1 MIAFGDKYYYLD
13 LAAINKVVESKS
25 KENKEDVE
33 QTIHQDGAGNVI
45 QSETVT
51 IKRAKQREVDA
62 IKYEMIRTCIDVIID
77 FDPEEDVKLGTERY
91 FEKAPVSYKMAFN
104 TLIREGIL
112 IETDKPT
119 KIKN

>member
-13 LAAINKVVESKS
+13 LAAINKAVESKS
-25 KENKEDVE
+25 KDKEDVE
-33 QTIHQDGAGNVI
+33 QTVHQDANGNII

-62 IKYEMIRTCIDVIID
+62 IKYEIVRTCIDVIID

-91 FEKAPVSYKMAFN
+91 FEKKAPVSYKIAFN